1 MYKAEK
7 HKEINLTEPILRDYM
22 AIERTVMANERT
34 FLSYIRA
41 ALGLFFGGVSFME
54 FFDNVVIHMVGW
66 LFIPLGLA
74 TFGVGLWRYK
84 KIQRLILGAE
94 DICRLEQ
101 EKEKP
106 VRGD

>member
-1 MYKAEK
+1 MHKADK

-41 ALGLFFGGVSFME
+41 ALGLFIGGASFME

-94 DICRLEQ
+94 DLCYLEQ

-106 VRGD
+106 ARGD